1 MSRSDPSGYRDDRL
15 RQVLALIQ
23 VTTRRRQSV
32 FLPSAQR
39 VGQPWYVCTW
49 TPSGSLF
56 SSPTCVSTR
65 ASCSFISR
73 SGRGIKFTELTQQ
86 IRTTYNFTPSF
97 CSWVPHIAARMLG
110 RNYKEDTFDLEEL
123 DLHNGIEHDAS
134 LTRLDTALQPKQWIK
149 HDAFIQ
155 ELLSFATGKDADGK
169 ALLTI
174 HDTSRI
180 LGKRRAEA
188 KATNKDYTLS
198 LYHKIFGSTKYHH
211 PGGVWDPGVGLGERR
226 RAR

>member
-1 MSRSDPSGYRDDRL
+1 MICLSTSISHDTLETLRSLTIISGVSPIGCPGVTHLGIGTIVSAKYWPLYKPQQEGDSRCSYPAL
-15 RQVLALIQ
+15 NALASYGI
-23 VTTRRRQSV
+23 
-32 FLPSAQR
+32 
-39 VGQPWYVCTW
+39 
-49 TPSGSLF
+49 
-56 SSPTCVSTR
+56 
-65 ASCSFISR
+65 ISR

-86 IRTTYNFTPSF
+86 IRTTYNFSPSF

-180 LGKRRAEA
+180 LVRVKP
-188 KATNKDYTLS
+188 NDLN
-198 LYHKIFGSTKYHH
+198 
-211 PGGVWDPGVGLGERR
+211 
-226 RAR
+226 